1 MRQTY
6 LQIAQMCTGIVI
18 AVLLGLHMV
27 IMHLDAILGLFGVR
41 ISDATAFTSMIE
53 RSRQGLWAA
62 IYVLLL
68 VFALYHALNGLR
80 NVVLELT
87 SSRKGER
94 ITTGVVIFIGV
105 VFLIVGVYTPIA
117 LLSSNA
123 PFTMFK

>member
-6 LQIAQMCTGIVI
+6 LQIAQMCTGILI
-18 AVLLGLHMV
+18 AILLGLHMAV
-27 IMHLDAILGLFGVR
+27 MHLDAILGFFGVK
-41 ISDATAFTSMIE
+41 ITDVTAFTSMIE

-62 IYVLLL
+62 IYILLL

-80 NVVLELT
+80 NVVLEIT
-87 SSRKGER
+87 ASRKGER

-105 VFLIVGVYTPIA
+105 VFLVVGVYAPIA

-123 PFTMFK
+123 PIK